1 MVCILASVE
10 VIKMETRMF
19 KKLSMFGL
27 VCGTVWAA
35 GVARAQ
41 APAPFGPTPQLIAA
55 ATKEKEAKV
64 GGFCFHRCSRFRKN
78 RDYLVTLADGQT
90 LRVIT
95 PVHVFVVEGK
105 TVWLHFPPE
114 HFRALAR

>member
-1 MVCILASVE
+1 
-10 VIKMETRMF
+10 METRMF

-64 GGFCFHRCSRFRKN
+64 GGFASTDAAVSEKIA
-78 RDYLVTLADGQT
+78 TT
-90 LRVIT
+90 
-95 PVHVFVVEGK
+95 
-105 TVWLHFPPE
+105 
-114 HFRALAR
+114 